1 MCALPILVENGAI
14 VAYFAGL
21 CEILHRLKLACRNYL
36 PSSSN
41 MNLANRLSMINESI
55 NCFQVAFA
63 AYNKAT

>member
-1 MCALPILVENGAI
+1 VVENGAI

-36 PSSSN
+36 PSAGN
-41 MNLANRLSMINESI
+41 MDLANRLSMINEDI

-63 AYNKAT
+63 TYNKAT